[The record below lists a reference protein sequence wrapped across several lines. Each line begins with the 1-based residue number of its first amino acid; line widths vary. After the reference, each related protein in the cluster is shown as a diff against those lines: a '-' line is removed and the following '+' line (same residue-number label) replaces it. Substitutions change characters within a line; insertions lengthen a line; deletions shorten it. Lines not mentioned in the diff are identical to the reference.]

1 LIERAAETL
10 VKHSTANFYF
20 NDAKTLLKMSN
31 RHPEFVSREFKIAL
45 HEKIIDY
52 IITVGGD
59 GTILYAAKEFVN
71 EVPPLISFQRGSL
84 GFMCRF
90 PLASIEA
97 VLEKTVSFHLGR
109 TKCPFKRANIMRL
122 HVGKTSSK
130 VPGESVR
137 VCINEVF
144 ISRKAQERI
153 SIEISV
159 NGEHLTHTAG
169 DGILISTPTGS
180 TAYSLSAGGPLLQNG
195 VNGILIVPIAPNS
208 LSFRPICFPS
218 DCEIRIKVLISLL
231 SSTRYHDQQ
240 V

>member
-1 LIERAAETL
+1 MAT
-10 VKHSTANFYF
+10 
-20 NDAKTLLKMSN
+20 
-31 RHPEFVSREFKIAL
+31 RHPEYVSHEFKITL

-59 GTILYAAKEFVN
+59 GTILYAAKEFTN

-90 PLASIEA
+90 PLTAIQS
-97 VLEKTVSFHLGR
+97 VLEKTVSAHLG
-109 TKCPFKRANIMRL
+109 KIEFPFKRASLMRL
-122 HVGKTSSK
+122 TAVKSNKKTA
-130 VPGESVR
+130 VEGVR

-144 ISRKAQERI
+144 ISRRAQERI

-218 DCEIRIKVLISLL
+218 DCEIRIKVFFPLCSC
-231 SSTRYHDQQ
+231 TRYPDLQPLSATTAKPPKILTSTTKS
-240 V
+240 